1 MISLFVLGE
10 IGRDIDMSSLGDIQT
25 IISTAFTSP
34 SENVKKA
41 AAFALGNVSA
51 GNAALYLPDLIAEI
65 RTQPAHC
72 YLLLHALKELVSCK
86 ASTPTGSQALITFV
100 KEIWDLLFEYST
112 AEDEGTRSVVAECI
126 GKIVLVDAEKHLP
139 ELVKHLHSD
148 SPAMRCTMV
157 QAFKIT
163 ASSKLPG
170 IDDLLRPLLLD
181 FFKLVSDPDL
191 NVRRIALV
199 SFNSAVHIKPH
210 LVKPILEQVVPMLY
224 VGPRAC

>member
-1 MISLFVLGE
+1 
-10 IGRDIDMSSLGDIQT
+10 
-25 IISTAFTSP
+25 
-34 SENVKKA
+34 
-41 AAFALGNVSA
+41 
-51 GNAALYLPDLIAEI
+51 
-65 RTQPAHC
+65 
-72 YLLLHALKELVSCK
+72 
-86 ASTPTGSQALITFV
+86 
-100 KEIWDLLFEYST
+100 
-112 AEDEGTRSVVAECI
+112 
-126 GKIVLVDAEKHLP
+126 
-139 ELVKHLHSD
+139 
-148 SPAMRCTMV
+148 MV